1 MTHPQEDAFGRIEAG
16 GVDARGVGR
25 GSLTHDPTRES
36 RYGALRRQRVAVTV
50 TTRCH
55 VHHHK
60 INGAFSGP
68 ADLQKPDVFIGLMQR

>member
-1 MTHPQEDAFGRIEAG
+1 MTHPQEDAFGRIKAG

-36 RYGALRRQRVAVTV
+36 RYGALRRQRVTV
-50 TTRCH
+50 TMTTRSR

-68 ADLQKPDVFIGLMQR
+68 ANLQKKYVFIGFVQ